1 MSPNMTSV
9 VVNQDFRD
17 NLPMR
22 AERLVTELLMLE
34 RRGRTTAAELANEL
48 DVSERTVLRDME
60 SLQAAG
66 VPLFST
72 RGVKGGFQLVDGYSS
87 GLADPETWRPAR
99 RRPGSPRRARV
110 RISVDA
116 SRRAAVL
123 GRPPSLRVRRATPP
137 DDEGW
142 VTATFR
148 LESLESAITDVLA
161 LGPEIEILEPEGLR
175 TAVAQRARGIAELY
189 SGPDT

>member
-1 MSPNMTSV
+1 MTSV
-9 VVNQDFRD
+9 VVNQENRD

-22 AERLVTELLMLE
+22 AERLVTELLTLE
-34 RRGRTTAAELANEL
+34 RRGRMTAAELANEL
-48 DVSERTVLRDME
+48 EVSERTVLRDME

-66 VPLFST
+66 VPIFST
-72 RGVKGGFQLVDGYSS
+72 RGVKGGFELVEGYSS
-87 GLADPETWRPAR
+87 GLADPESWRPAR

-123 GRPPSLRVRRATPP
+123 GRPPSLRIQEAVPP
-137 DDEGW
+137 DDQGW
-142 VTATFR
+142 MTATFR
-148 LESLESAITDVLA
+148 LESLESAITDVLT

-175 TAVAQRARGIAELY
+175 TALAERARSIAELY
-189 SGPDT
+189 PEP